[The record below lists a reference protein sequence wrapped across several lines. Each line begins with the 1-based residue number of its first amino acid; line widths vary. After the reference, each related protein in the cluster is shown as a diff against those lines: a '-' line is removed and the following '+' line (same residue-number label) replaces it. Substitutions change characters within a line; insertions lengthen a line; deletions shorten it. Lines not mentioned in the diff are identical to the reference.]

1 MTDTVNTQVV
11 RNGREYVVTLTNESD
26 GTGESAV
33 AKVDLS
39 TLTNYG
45 AVPTYSTIYEIE
57 YQVSGFNYVVLEW
70 NHTTPDEIAVLKGSG
85 LLTWPEGLTDPKSAG
100 GTGDIQLSTD
110 GGFDG
115 ASYTITIRMK
125 LKP

>member
-1 MTDTVNTQVV
+1 MSDTVNTQVV

-39 TLTNYG
+39 AITNNG
-45 AVPTYSTIYEIE
+45 ATPTYSTIYEIE

-85 LLTWPEGLTDPKSAG
+85 LLTWPEGLTDPRTSG
-100 GTGDIQLSTD
+100 GTGDIQLTTD
-110 GGFDG
+110 GPFDG
-115 ASYTITIRMK
+115 AGYTITIRMK
-125 LKP
+125 LK